1 MKELVVI
8 SGKGGSGKTS
18 VVASFAAMA
27 DRAVVAD
34 CDVDAADLHLV
45 LNPTILERHDFTA
58 GYEMQ
63 LDPQR
68 CIGCMKCRDVCRFD
82 AIALDGPGNELI
94 EKTCTIDEIA
104 CEGCGACMPVCPR
117 DAITSTPGVCGQWFI
132 STTRFGCLVHA
143 RLGIARE
150 NSGKL
155 VSLVRQKAKEQCRA
169 AGAALILVDGPPGV
183 GCPVIASV
191 GGADC
196 VLVVAEPTVSGRH
209 DLMRVLRLTSHFRV
223 PTAVAINKWDISREV
238 TLQLEEEM
246 QAAGVP
252 VLGRIRY
259 DEAVTQAQVNRQCL
273 VEFSQTAAAIDV
285 RTLWGAVGEWIQQPG
300 PLFSVVTKDGGAMRD

>member
-18 VVASFAAMA
+18 VVASFAALA
-27 DRAVVAD
+27 ERAVVAD

-45 LNPTILERHDFTA
+45 LNPTIVEQHDFTA
-58 GYEMQ
+58 GYEMH
-63 LDPQR
+63 LDSRR

-82 AIALDGPGNELI
+82 AITLDGPGNELI
-94 EKTCTIDEIA
+94 EKTCAIDEIA
-104 CEGCGACMPVCPR
+104 CEGCGACVPVCPQ
-117 DAITSTPGVCGQWFI
+117 DAITSAPGVCGKWFI

-155 VSLVRQKAKEQCRA
+155 VSLVRQKARRQCQDDKVP
-169 AGAALILVDGPPGV
+169 LLLVDGPPGV

-191 GGADC
+191 GGADS

-209 DLMRVLRLTSHFRV
+209 DLMRVLKLTSHFRV
-223 PTAVAINKWDISREV
+223 PTAVAINKWDISEAI
-238 TLQLEEEM
+238 TLKLEEEM

-259 DEAVTQAQVNRQCL
+259 DEAVTRAQVNRQCL
-273 VEFSQTAAAIDV
+273 VEFSQTAAAADV
-285 RTLWGAVGEWIQQPG
+285 RTLWGTVAEWIQQPG
-300 PLFSVVTKDGGAMRD
+300 PLFSVIAKGGGAVRG